1 MDFKGQERS
10 EKLGLKMLIVTAVV
24 CFFLGYYKQDF
35 RLMMGL
41 FAAGFL
47 LTFVITVPNWPMY
60 NKHPIEWV
68 QTKSKSV
75 KKRSPETLAS
85 SLKKLFH

>member
-10 EKLGLKMLIVTAVV
+10 EKLALKMLLATAML
-24 CFFLGYYKQDF
+24 CFFLGYLKQDF

-41 FAAGFL
+41 FASGFL
-47 LTFVITVPNWPMY
+47 LTFIATVPNWPIY
-60 NKHPIEWV
+60 NKDPIEWV
-68 QTKSKSV
+68 RSKSKNV
-75 KKRSPETLAS
+75 KNKTPETLVS